1 MPDSPVPLLMV
12 FQLFCRQC
20 LLDMDPTFFVYAMSS
35 LEAYIA
41 IAILPMLRGAKHFIG
56 YFAQIDVRQC
66 GKSNET

>member
-1 MPDSPVPLLMV
+1 
-12 FQLFCRQC
+12 
-20 LLDMDPTFFVYAMSS
+20 MDPTFFVYAMSS